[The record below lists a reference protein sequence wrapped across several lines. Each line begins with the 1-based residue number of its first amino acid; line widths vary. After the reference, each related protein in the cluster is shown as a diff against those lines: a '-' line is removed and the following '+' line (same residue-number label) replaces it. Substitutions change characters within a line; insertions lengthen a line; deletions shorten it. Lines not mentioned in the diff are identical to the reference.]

1 MKRKY
6 LIVAPGYDENIGGH
20 VVLHKLCHLLNERG
34 IEAYLLPHIDTYL
47 INSSS
52 FFDSIIK
59 VTKQHLRLTLRS
71 YKTNPSFHTPI
82 LTSVPT
88 DMSDPSWVVV
98 YPEAVNGN
106 PANAK
111 NIVRWLLHQPGFHT
125 GDIFYGCGEL
135 HVKYNSAV
143 YDFYFPGCR
152 LAEDTLKIIHYPTDL
167 YKSPSNVIQREGT
180 AYCIRKGK
188 GKKLIHD
195 VSNSILIDGKSHAEV
210 AKIFS
215 KVEYFISYDALT
227 AYSRFAALSGCVSVV
242 IPDEGVSIE
251 QWYPNE
257 EDRWGIAYGLSD
269 QAIAL
274 ARKTSHLVSQ
284 RIEQEEKKC
293 QEGITKFL
301 KNVDNYF

>member
-6 LIVAPGYDENIGGH
+6 LIVSPSYDENIGGH
-20 VVLHKLCHLLNERG
+20 VVLHKLCHLLNDRG
-34 IEAYLLPHIDTYL
+34 IEAYLLPHIDTYA
-47 INSSS
+47 INSSR
-52 FFDSIIK
+52 FVDSIIR
-59 VTKQHLRLTLRS
+59 VTKRHLKLTLRS
-71 YKTNPSFHTPI
+71 YKRNPSFNTPI

-88 DMSDPSWVVV
+88 DMNDPSWVVI

-111 NIVRWLLHQPGFHT
+111 NVVRWLLHQPGFHT

-135 HVKYNSAV
+135 HVKYNSAI

-152 LAEDTLKIIHYPTDL
+152 LAEDTLKVIHYPTDL
-167 YKSPSNVIQREGT
+167 YKPTSDVAKREGT

-195 VSNSILIDGKSHAEV
+195 LSDSVLIDGKSHAEV
-210 AKIFS
+210 SKIFS
-215 KVEYFISYDALT
+215 KVERFISYDALT
-227 AYSRFAALSGCVSVV
+227 AYSRFAVLSGCASIV
-242 IPDEGVSIE
+242 IPDHGVSIK

-269 QAIAL
+269 EAVEL
-274 ARKTSHLVSQ
+274 AGKTSHLVSH
-284 RIEQEEKKC
+284 RIAQEEEKC
-293 QEGITKFL
+293 QEDITRFL
-301 KNVDNYF
+301 ENVDNYF

>member
-6 LIVAPGYDENIGGH
+6 LIVSPGYDENIGGH

-34 IEAYLLPHIDTYL
+34 IEAYLLPHIDTYA
-47 INSSS
+47 INSSR
-52 FFDSIIK
+52 FVNSIIS
-59 VTKQHLRLTLRS
+59 VTKRHLKLTLRS
-71 YKTNPSFHTPI
+71 YKRNPSFQTPI
-82 LTSVPT
+82 LTSVPR
-88 DMSDPSWVVV
+88 DMNDPSWVVV

-111 NIVRWLLHQPGFHT
+111 NVVRWLLHQPSFHT

-135 HVKYNSAV
+135 HVKYNSAI
-143 YDFYFPGCR
+143 YDFYFPECR

-167 YKSPSNVIQREGT
+167 YKPPSDVAKREGT

-195 VSNSILIDGKSHAEV
+195 LSDSVLIDGKSHAEI

-215 KVEYFISYDALT
+215 KVERFISYDALT
-227 AYSRFAALSGCVSVV
+227 AYSRFAVLSGCASIV
-242 IPDEGVSIE
+242 IPDQGVSIQ

-257 EDRWGIAYGLSD
+257 EDRCGIAYGLSD
-269 QAIAL
+269 EAVEL
-274 ARKTSHLVSQ
+274 AGKTSHLVSH
-284 RIEQEEKKC
+284 RIAQEENKC
-293 QEGITKFL
+293 QEDITRFL
-301 KNVDNYF
+301 KNVENYF

>member
-6 LIVAPGYDENIGGH
+6 LIVSPSYDENIGGH
-20 VVLHKLCHLLNERG
+20 VVLHKLCHLLNDRG
-34 IEAYLLPHIDTYL
+34 IEAYLLPHIDTYA
-47 INSSS
+47 INSSR
-52 FFDSIIK
+52 FVDSMIR
-59 VTKQHLRLTLRS
+59 VTKRHLKLTLSS
-71 YKTNPSFHTPI
+71 YKRNPSFNTPI

-88 DMSDPSWVVV
+88 DMNDPSWVVI

-111 NIVRWLLHQPGFHT
+111 NVVRWLLHQPGFHT

-135 HVKYNSAV
+135 HVKYNSAI

-152 LAEDTLKIIHYPTDL
+152 LAEDTLKVIHYPTDL
-167 YKSPSNVIQREGT
+167 YKPPSDVAKREGS

-195 VSNSILIDGKSHAEV
+195 LSDSVLIDGKSHAEV

-215 KVEYFISYDALT
+215 KVERFISYDALT
-227 AYSRFAALSGCVSVV
+227 AYSRFAVLSGCVSIVV
-242 IPDEGVSIE
+242 PDHGVSIK

-269 QAIAL
+269 EAVEL
-274 ARKTSHLVSQ
+274 AGKTIHLVSH
-284 RIEQEEKKC
+284 RIAQEEEKC
-293 QEGITKFL
+293 QEDITRFL
-301 KNVDNYF
+301 ENVDNYF